1 MTNNGF
7 DNVMYENLKKLYE
20 DFLELAEKTRYE
32 CEGIHDMLMGYADQL
47 KGWLDDMRDFERT
60 NDCSL
65 HREEI
70 SKMKKVIDEGITNIK
85 SGMR

>member
-1 MTNNGF
+1 MNDNGF
-7 DNVMYENLKKLYE
+7 NEEMYKNLKKLYE
-20 DFLELAEKTRYE
+20 DFLELARRTRYD

-47 KGWLDDMRDFERT
+47 KVWLDDMCAFERT

-65 HREEI
+65 HKEEI
-70 SKMKKVIDEGITNIK
+70 KEMKKVVDEGITNIK